1 MSVRRENR
9 MIYSQQQGLSLLEIM
24 IALLISTFLLLGVI
38 QTFINAQTTYRLQES
53 MSRMQEGGSLALEII
68 GRDLRAT
75 GYWGCLK
82 GSTGDLLGT
91 DATITLKAAFVTI
104 PTGGCSSTVDKTMT
118 YYLAKTSTIVY
129 AIYGGV
135 LRKNTNN
142 QNNDLI
148 EGVEAIQFLYGED
161 TNGDHAV
168 NDYVIANQVLNWEHV
183 VSVRV
188 LILITSLE
196 DNLTAQPAPYL
207 FNNITTLPT
216 DHHLRRVF
224 SATFALRNR
233 LL

>member
-1 MSVRRENR
+1 MSFRLENR
-9 MIYSQQQGLSLLEIM
+9 MICSQQYGLSLLELM
-24 IALLISTFLLLGVI
+24 ITLLISTFLLLGVI
-38 QTFINAQTTYRLQES
+38 QTFINSQTTYRLQES
-53 MSRMQEGGSLALEII
+53 MSRMQEDGSLALEII

-135 LRKNTNN
+135 LRKNTNT

-161 TNGDHAV
+161 TNADHAV
-168 NDYVIANQVLNWEHV
+168 NDYVLANQVLNWEHV
-183 VSVRV
+183 ISVRV
-188 LILITSLE
+188 FILITSLE
-196 DNLTAQPAPYL
+196 DNLTAQPVAYT
-207 FNNITTLPT
+207 FNTLTTLPT

-233 LL
+233 LP

>member
-1 MSVRRENR
+1 MSFRLENR

-53 MSRMQEGGSLALEII
+53 MSRMQEGGSLALEVI
-68 GRDLRAT
+68 GRDLRIT

-82 GSTGDLLGT
+82 SSTGDLLGT
-91 DATITLKAAFVTI
+91 DATITLKAAFVSI
-104 PTGGCSSTVDKTMT
+104 PTGGCGSTVDKTLA

-129 AIYGGV
+129 VIVNGV

>member
-1 MSVRRENR
+1 MSFRLENR
-9 MIYSQQQGLSLLEIM
+9 MICSQQYGLSLLELM
-24 IALLISTFLLLGVI
+24 ITLLISTFLLLGVI
-38 QTFINAQTTYRLQES
+38 QTFINSQTTYRLQES
-53 MSRMQEGGSLALEII
+53 MSRMQEDGSLALEII

-135 LRKNTNN
+135 LRKNTNT

-161 TNGDHAV
+161 TNADHAV
-168 NDYVIANQVLNWEHV
+168 NDYVLANQVLNWEHV
-183 VSVRV
+183 ISVRV
-188 LILITSLE
+188 FILITSLE
-196 DNLTAQPAPYL
+196 DNLTAQPVAYT
-207 FNNITTLPT
+207 FNTLTMLPT

-233 LL
+233 LP

>member
-9 MIYSQQQGLSLLEIM
+9 MIYSQQQGFSLIEIM
-24 IALLISTFLLLGVI
+24 IALLISVFLLLGVI

-53 MSRMQEGGSLALEII
+53 MSRMQESGSLALEII
-68 GRDLRAT
+68 GRDLRTT

-91 DATITLKAAFVTI
+91 DTTITLKASFVTI

-168 NDYVIANQVLNWEHV
+168 NDYVLANQVLNWEHV
-183 VSVRV
+183 ISVRV
-188 LILITSLE
+188 FLLITSLE
-196 DNLTAQPAPYL
+196 DNLTAQPVAYL

-224 SATFALRNR
+224 SETYALRNR

>member
-1 MSVRRENR
+1 
-9 MIYSQQQGLSLLEIM
+9 
-24 IALLISTFLLLGVI
+24 
-38 QTFINAQTTYRLQES
+38 
-53 MSRMQEGGSLALEII
+53 
-68 GRDLRAT
+68 
-75 GYWGCLK
+75 
-82 GSTGDLLGT
+82 
-91 DATITLKAAFVTI
+91 
-104 PTGGCSSTVDKTMT
+104 MT

>member
-1 MSVRRENR
+1 MSVRRGNR
-9 MIYSQQQGLSLLEIM
+9 KIFSQQRGLSLLEIM
-24 IALLISTFLLLGVI
+24 IALLISVFLLLGVI

-53 MSRMQEGGSLALEII
+53 MSRMQESGSLALEII

-75 GYWGCLK
+75 GYWGCMK

-91 DATITLKAAFVTI
+91 DATITLKAAFVTV

-129 AIYGGV
+129 VIVNGV

-233 LL
+233 LP